1 MSTFTGAH
9 SGHATYLDGAEPPH
23 YAKMTVAETPAYW
36 QLSPA
41 AGPGDAR
48 TVSSLKSGYVV
59 TITSMGLSQSQAEQA
74 LADILTNL

>member
-1 MSTFTGAH
+1 
-9 SGHATYLDGAEPPH
+9 
-23 YAKMTVAETPAYW
+23 MTVAETPAYW

-59 TITSMGLSQSQAEQA
+59 TITSMGLSQSQVEQA
-74 LADILTNL
+74 LADILTSL